1 MRPAGTEKAWQP
13 HNSMM
18 TTWMVIAVAVALVV
32 VVAGLRVLLRGKE
45 DRLARQELRR
55 LRRQERNPDLHGA
68 AELRRNMMMEQ
79 APGKRTHPHG
89 P

>member
-1 MRPAGTEKAWQP
+1 
-13 HNSMM
+13 M
-18 TTWMVIAVAVALVV
+18 TTWMVIAVVVALVV

-55 LRRQERNPDLHGA
+55 LRRRERNPDLHGA

>member
-1 MRPAGTEKAWQP
+1 MRLSGTEKVRPP
-13 HNSMM
+13 HNPRM
-18 TTWMVIAVAVALVV
+18 TTWMVIAVVVAVV
-32 VVAGLRVLLRGKE
+32 VVAAGLRVLLRGKE
-45 DRLARQELRR
+45 DRLASKELRR

-68 AELRRNMMMEQ
+68 AEHRRNMTMEQ